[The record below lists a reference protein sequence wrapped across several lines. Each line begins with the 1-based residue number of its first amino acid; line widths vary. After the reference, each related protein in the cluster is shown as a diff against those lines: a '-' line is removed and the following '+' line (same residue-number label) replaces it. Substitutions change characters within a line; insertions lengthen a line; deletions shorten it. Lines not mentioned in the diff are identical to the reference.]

1 MIDWSVRQTICG
13 IADLPSH
20 SRAGVTHILSIL
32 DPEASEPEHF
42 GAYPP
47 HARLV
52 LRFHDII
59 APVPDMVLP
68 EPAHVE
74 ACLAFGRRL
83 VDADPA
89 HLLVHCHM
97 GLSRSTAAMAALLL
111 QAHPD
116 VDEDAVL
123 DQILSIRPLAW
134 PNSRVIAFA
143 DELLQRRGRL
153 TQALGRLY
161 GRQLRTSPELADFMR
176 GVGRGAEVEMAK

>member
-1 MIDWSVRQTICG
+1 MRQTICG

-20 SRAGVTHILSIL
+20 CRAGVTHILSLL

-59 APVPDMVLP
+59 EPLPAMVLP

-74 ACLAFGRRL
+74 ACLEFGRGL
-83 VDADPA
+83 VDNGPG

-97 GLSRSTAAMAALLL
+97 GISRSSAAMAALLL
-111 QAHPD
+111 QAHPQA
-116 VDEDAVL
+116 DEDAVL
-123 DQILSIRPLAW
+123 ARVLSIRPQAW
-134 PNSRVIAFA
+134 PNSRIIGFA
-143 DELLQRRGRL
+143 DDLLQRRGRL
-153 TQALGRLY
+153 NRALGRLY
-161 GRQLRTSPELADFMR
+161 GRQLGAHPGLDEIMR
-176 GVGRGAEVEMAK
+176 GLGRGAEVEMAT